1 MAAGDTENEL
11 ERVGEEGVAPY
22 LDPSE
27 RAFWVGLSAMIA
39 SIVVSV
45 SSYLILTG
53 LTFIKPTTGVVWAA
67 MATNAV
73 LMGAMVWVIARQVR
87 GLWRAWREKVAG
99 SRLHIRIVALFS
111 VIAAVPALLLAVAAT
126 TTFSR
131 SLDSSYDRVRG
142 IIDNSLNVARAYL
155 DEHGQ
160 VIRTDILNMAR
171 DLDAAAD
178 TIKDNAQELQQLAIS
193 QAGLRDLPAAYILD
207 STGQRAVTA
216 MEDARLPYA
225 APPAEAI
232 RLAEQGQVAVLT
244 GTSSYRVAAV
254 VKLER
259 YPDRF
264 LYVIRPVSSLVVGH
278 LGGRSRTSAST
289 RRCARCAPAS
299 RWRTA
304 CSISC

>member
-178 TIKDNAQELQQLAIS
+178 AGEDESAVFDTTGDRADFIHGPGERHGAVARDSAKRRAQS
-193 QAGLRDLPAAYILD
+193 C
-207 STGQRAVTA
+207 
-216 MEDARLPYA
+216 YA
-225 APPAEAI
+225 A
-232 RLAEQGQVAVLT
+232 
-244 GTSSYRVAAV
+244 AA
-254 VKLER
+254 
-259 YPDRF
+259 
-264 LYVIRPVSSLVVGH
+264 
-278 LGGRSRTSAST
+278 
-289 RRCARCAPAS
+289 
-299 RWRTA
+299 RWRDDA
-304 CSISC
+304 AECFGA